1 MPDPREPQTAPDE
14 TPADIDTP
22 TRVDAAEDLALV
34 IESKRAE
41 SEAALAEQREKYLRL
56 AAEYENFRK
65 RAVRD
70 RENAEHSGQASVVR
84 GLLDA
89 LDDLAR
95 FAHLDPGAT
104 DVRTV
109 VDGAALVEQKLLKS
123 LAGHGLEL
131 VNPTGQPFDPTFHEA
146 VSTVPATAADE
157 DHLVAQVYQV
167 GYVLRGQLL
176 RPARVVVKQWAG

>member
-109 VDGAALVEQKLLKS
+109 VDGA
-123 LAGHGLEL
+123 GDG
-131 VNPTGQPFDPTFHEA
+131 G
-146 VSTVPATAADE
+146 
-157 DHLVAQVYQV
+157 
-167 GYVLRGQLL
+167 
-176 RPARVVVKQWAG
+176 